1 MIPSLAG
8 TALKPFTV
16 TSGCRFNTPAT
27 DLFPTDLFP
36 TDLFTTDLFTTDPLT
51 TDLSSENIFSKNHC
65 ENRTPVIQVK
75 QAVKCKRK
83 G

>member
-1 MIPSLAG
+1 MIPSLEG

-27 DLFPTDLFP
+27 DLFPTDLF
-36 TDLFTTDLFTTDPLT
+36 TTDPFT
-51 TDLSSENIFSKNHC
+51 TDLSSENTFSKNHC

>member
-27 DLFPTDLFP
+27 DLFPTDLF
-36 TDLFTTDLFTTDPLT
+36 TTDLFTTDPLT
-51 TDLSSENIFSKNHC
+51 TDLSSENTFSKNHC